1 MSSRDDKD
9 KEISRY
15 KITLLYAATR
25 MNNII
30 INLVDG
36 DTRLARANAIRG
48 IEEAYEV
55 LGINQDDPEPKVA
68 TGKTKDAQV
77 E

>member
-1 MSSRDDKD
+1 MTSKDDKD

-48 IEEAYEV
+48 IEEVYEV
-55 LGINQDDPEPKVA
+55 LGINQDDHH
-68 TGKTKDAQV
+68 QSV
-77 E
+77 EHNG